1 MTGRLGRLVH
11 RPAVGMAAGTALS
24 RATGLARTIALA
36 AALGVGTSS
45 DAYNTANTTP
55 NMLFALAAGGI
66 LGSALVP
73 TLARIDDD
81 DTRRETASVLLGTIA
96 AWTLAIGV
104 LSGLAAPW
112 LMRLLASGGGT
123 RSDLHELLELG
134 TTWLR
139 WFSPQ
144 VALYGISV
152 VATGI
157 MAAQRRLALGA
168 VAPTAT
174 NLLTIAAA
182 IIFVSLRDGS
192 GSPAAVH
199 VLGAGTTVGV
209 ASMALI
215 QLWGARRCVPGL
227 RFAPR
232 LRHPVVNEIR
242 QLAGWMLLYVV
253 VNQLAL
259 GAVIAMASSES
270 GAVTGYQWAFMLMQL
285 PYALVAVSI
294 FSSAYPRMATVSS
307 TPGRLSA
314 EVFGAGTRTLV
325 VLLPAVALIL
335 AVAGPAAALVVGVD
349 DGAPVAAGI
358 RGFAWSLVPFSLF
371 QLLARTSFVLSD
383 TRTPALVNIVLNA
396 TMLVV
401 DAAAFAVADTGP
413 QLVFGLALGHASSYL
428 VGCLVLGSAL
438 RARGALLLSRQAWS
452 ELRRPILG
460 AVAVALA
467 LALVPQMDATTRY
480 RAAIAVTQGAAVG
493 AFVYV
498 VVMRSSLRQVFAGGT
513 GQLSGDDRS

>member
-1 MTGRLGRLVH
+1 MIGRLGRLVR

-73 TLARIDDD
+73 MLARIDDD
-81 DTRRETASVLLGTIA
+81 DVRRETASVLLGTIA
-96 AWTLAIGV
+96 VWTLVIGL

-112 LMRLLASGGGT
+112 LMRLLASGGRT
-123 RSDLHELLELG
+123 RDDLDELLELG

-144 VALYGISV
+144 VGLYGISV

-157 MAAQRRLALGA
+157 MTAQRRLALGA

-174 NLLTIAAA
+174 NLLTVAAA
-182 IIFVSLRDGS
+182 IVFVSMGS
-192 GSPAAVH
+192 DSPVAVH
-199 VLGAGTTVGV
+199 VLGAGTTIAVG
-209 ASMALI
+209 SMAAI
-215 QLWGARRCVPGL
+215 QLWGARRSVPGL

-232 LRHPVVNEIR
+232 LRHPVVQDIR
-242 QLAGWMLLYVV
+242 ALAGWMLLYVA

-259 GAVIAMASSES
+259 GVVIALASDEA

-285 PYALVAVSI
+285 PYAIVAVSI
-294 FSSAYPRMATVSS
+294 FSSAYPRMAKVSS
-307 TPGRLSA
+307 APRRLTD

-335 AVAGPAAALVVGVD
+335 AVAGPAAALVVGP
-349 DGAPVAAGI
+349 GEAAPVAAGI

-371 QLLARTSFVLSD
+371 QLLTRTSFVRAD
-383 TRTPALVNIVLNA
+383 TKTPALVNIVSNA
-396 TMLVV
+396 TMLAV
-401 DAAAFAVADTGP
+401 DAVAFAVADTGP
-413 QLVFGLALGHASSYL
+413 QLVLGLALGHASSYV
-428 VGCLVLGSAL
+428 VGCVLLGAALRSGGALLAPRGAWSRLRRPFLAAVAVAAAMALVPRSDVETRVSAAVAVVEGAAVAAFVYAVVMGSAL
-438 RARGALLLSRQAWS
+438 RR
-452 ELRRPILG
+452 
-460 AVAVALA
+460 
-467 LALVPQMDATTRY
+467 ALVT
-480 RAAIAVTQGAAVG
+480 
-493 AFVYV
+493 
-498 VVMRSSLRQVFAGGT
+498 GT
-513 GQLSGDDRS
+513 AQLSGDRLS